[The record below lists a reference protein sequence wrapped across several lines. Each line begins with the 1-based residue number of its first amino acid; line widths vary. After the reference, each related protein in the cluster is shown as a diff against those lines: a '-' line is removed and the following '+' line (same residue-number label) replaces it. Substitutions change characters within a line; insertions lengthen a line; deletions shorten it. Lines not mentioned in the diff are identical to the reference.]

1 MTDHTTTSTALAP
14 PRAAAH
20 RAPAARAVVHRS
32 CGWAHAQLHHAR
44 RRLMAP
50 SAGQG
55 TVEYVALLLLV
66 AGILT
71 AVVAAGAGKHFN
83 IAQTVGN
90 KLNEVIGGV
99 GKSGK

>member
-83 IAQTVGN
+83 IAQTVGS